1 MSANKGP
8 NFDIPADMLA
18 DIQTGHV
25 DMRADWDQE
34 MQNVDP
40 SNPDQVMDHAMKF
53 IFDQFTKFSNEK

>member
-1 MSANKGP
+1 MSANKGF
-8 NFDIPADMLA
+8 NLDIPADMLTEV
-18 DIQTGHV
+18 QKGHV

-40 SNPDQVMDHAMKF
+40 NNADQVMDHAMKF